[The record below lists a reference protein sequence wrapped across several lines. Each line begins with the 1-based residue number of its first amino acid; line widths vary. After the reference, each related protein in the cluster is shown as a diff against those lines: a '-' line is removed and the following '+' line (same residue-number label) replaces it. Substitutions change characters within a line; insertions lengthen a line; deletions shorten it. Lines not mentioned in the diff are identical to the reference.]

1 MEFILQIENC
11 TDRATYEIMIEAVG
25 GEPLNTQ
32 ARQKTEARRAF
43 EATLSESQR
52 APYMDAVDALTDAAA
67 LREEAAVR
75 VGLAFGVGV
84 GAAVTA
90 YPDQPAHELTV
101 VAADV
106 VASVI
111 GSPLPP
117 PVAHEVAGLV
127 LRTLARVSGK
137 VAAVQVASPQGD
149 REE

>member
-1 MEFILQIENC
+1 MDFVLQIETC
-11 TDRATYEIMIEAVG
+11 TDRATYELLIEALG
-25 GEPLNTQ
+25 GESLDVQ
-32 ARQKTEARRAF
+32 RDKKTEARLAF

-52 APYMDAVDALTDAAA
+52 APYVEAIDALSDAAT

-90 YPDQPAHELTV
+90 YPEQPSDELVAVASKV
-101 VAADV
+101 VAA
-106 VASVI
+106 VI

-127 LRTLARVSGK
+127 LRTLARLSGRVATVR
-137 VAAVQVASPQGD
+137 VAAPHGD
-149 REE
+149 SEG